1 MKRTPAPFLIVT
13 LLLITAHRLPAPI
26 SEIPT
31 PTPAQS
37 VKPKSKPV
45 YNFNKKSSVAK
56 QAATIADQQ
65 VQVVLSENT
74 RVSLMHLRTYVETGE
89 KIPKILFR
97 LSELLRMAAGR
108 RFRPLLPTDQP
119 LYLIQHGEHI
129 SRKHFRPHSVSFR
142 RSLETID
149 NESDWPLT
157 LLCHTLDF
165 S

>member
-89 KIPKILFR
+89 KIPFAPKSDVKPDEILERQKYCFDCR
-97 LSELLRMAAGR
+97 N
-108 RFRPLLPTDQP
+108 F
-119 LYLIQHGEHI
+119 
-129 SRKHFRPHSVSFR
+129 
-142 RSLETID
+142 
-149 NESDWPLT
+149 
-157 LLCHTLDF
+157 
-165 S
+165 

>member
-89 KIPKILFR
+89 KIPFAPKSDVKPDEILER
-97 LSELLRMAAGR
+97 L
-108 RFRPLLPTDQP
+108 
-119 LYLIQHGEHI
+119 
-129 SRKHFRPHSVSFR
+129 RPHSMSFR

-149 NESDWPLT
+149 SESDRPLA
-157 LLCHTLDF
+157 LLRHALDF
-165 S
+165 SSPAARTDF